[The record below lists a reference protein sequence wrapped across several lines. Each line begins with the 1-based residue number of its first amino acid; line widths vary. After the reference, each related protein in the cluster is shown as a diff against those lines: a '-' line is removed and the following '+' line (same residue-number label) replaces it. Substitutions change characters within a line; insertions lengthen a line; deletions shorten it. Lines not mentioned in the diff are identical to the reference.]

1 MCGGHGVFSVSLAPA
16 CGQVMSELLIAS
28 VLGREPVLSA
38 DISGLDPLRFS
49 QKQVK
54 DFQLPVPATY
64 DKDFEHLPL
73 FN

>member
-1 MCGGHGVFSVSLAPA
+1 
-16 CGQVMSELLIAS
+16 MSELLIAS